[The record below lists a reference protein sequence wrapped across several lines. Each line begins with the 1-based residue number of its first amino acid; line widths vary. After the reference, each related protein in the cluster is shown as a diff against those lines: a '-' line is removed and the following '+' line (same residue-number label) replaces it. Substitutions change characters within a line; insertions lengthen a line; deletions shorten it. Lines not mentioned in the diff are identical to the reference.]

1 MNLRFLPA
9 AAFALLLPACGEGA
23 EPLDPAAVEAGRVAF
38 QSCTACHSAGLGE
51 GHKVGPNLYGVAGA
65 PAARQAGYDYSEA
78 LRASGLVWT
87 DEALA
92 AYLEDP
98 LGTVPGGK
106 MVYAGV
112 PDAASRDA
120 VITYLK
126 SKR

>member
-1 MNLRFLPA
+1 MIPRLLLALSLPA
-9 AAFALLLPACGEGA
+9 LAACGEA
-23 EPLDPAAVEAGRVAF
+23 SEPLDPAAVEAGRVAF
-38 QSCTACHSAGLGE
+38 QACTACHAVAPGE
-51 GHKVGPNLYGVAGA
+51 GHKVGPNLHGVAGA
-65 PAARQAGYDYSEA
+65 PAARQPGYAYSEA
-78 LRASGLVWT
+78 LASSGLVWT
-87 DEALA
+87 DETLA

-112 PDAASRDA
+112 PDEADRQA